1 MDYLKV
7 SNLSAFY
14 GKRQVL
20 FDVGLEI
27 KTGEWVSIVGAN
39 GSGKTTFLKCLAGW
53 DIKNH
58 GEYSD
63 GTKKIGLVQR
73 RNAISLV
80 PTPSDLPEYLK
91 GRELI
96 DIIIREKQGK
106 INPKWDEICDVLDGD
121 IWLNNEI
128 SSLSWG
134 TKKKLCLGI
143 GLCVKPD
150 FLFLDESFDGL
161 DAAASFRT
169 RQMLLQLCHEDK
181 IGLLSASHSW
191 ESVFAYSD
199 EIYFLQEGR
208 IVRHLGK
215 GEFEETKQQAK
226 DMEKII
232 VTAFENKQ

>member
-1 MDYLKV
+1 MDYLKAT
-7 SNLSAFY
+7 NLSSFY

-20 FDVGLEI
+20 HDVKLGI
-27 KTGEWVSIVGAN
+27 GAGEWVSIVGAN
-39 GSGKTTFLKCLAGW
+39 GSGKTTLLKCLAGW

-58 GEYSD
+58 GDYSD
-63 GTKKIGLVQR
+63 GKAKITLPQR
-73 RNAISLV
+73 RNAISFV

-96 DIIIREKQGK
+96 DIIVREKQGK
-106 INPKWDEICDVLDGD
+106 INPKWDDICKTLDGE

-128 SSLSWG
+128 ASLSWG
-134 TKKKLCLGI
+134 TKKKLCLGV

-161 DAAASFRT
+161 DASASFRT
-169 RQMLLQLCHEDK
+169 RQMLLQLCHDDK
-181 IGLLSASHSW
+181 IGILSASHSW

-199 EIYFLQEGR
+199 EIYFLQDGK
-208 IVRHLGK
+208 IVKHLAN
-215 GEFEETKQQAK
+215 GEFDETKQQAK

-232 VTAFENKQ
+232 VAAFGN